1 MVKKQTQD
9 LNIRKAPKFLAF
21 LIAGSVVGLIV
32 AFILYSLATKTTG
45 ASILGYLVVFCAG
58 LGAGLGAIVAV
69 VLDRVL
75 RSKTKVVKA
84 EVSR

>member
-1 MVKKQTQD
+1 MAKKKTLD

-21 LIAGSVVGLIV
+21 LIVGSVLGVIV
-32 AFILYSLATKTTG
+32 ALVLYSLATKSTG
-45 ASILGYLVVFCAG
+45 ASILGYLMIFCAG
-58 LGAGLGAIVAV
+58 LGAGIGCIVAV

-75 RSKTKVVKA
+75 RTKSKVVKA

>member
-1 MVKKQTQD
+1 MAKKQTQD

>member
-1 MVKKQTQD
+1 MAKQKTQD
-9 LNIRKAPKFLAF
+9 LTIRKAPKFLAF

-32 AFILYSLATKTTG
+32 AVVLYSVATKSTG
-45 ASILGYLVVFCAG
+45 ASILGYLIVFCAG

-69 VLDRVL
+69 ILDRVL

>member
-1 MVKKQTQD
+1 MAKKKTQD
-9 LNIRKAPKFLAF
+9 INIRKAPKFLAF

-32 AFILYSLATKTTG
+32 AIILYSLATKTSG
-45 ASILGYLVVFCAG
+45 ASILGYLIVFCAG
-58 LGAGLGAIVAV
+58 LGAGVGVVVAV

-75 RSKTKVVKA
+75 RSKSKVVKA

>member
-1 MVKKQTQD
+1 MAKKKTQD
-9 LNIRKAPKFLAF
+9 LRIRKAPKFLSF
-21 LIAGSVVGLIV
+21 LIAGSIVGLIV
-32 AFILYSLATKTTG
+32 AVILYSLATKTTG
-45 ASILGYLVVFCAG
+45 ASIFGYLIIFCAG
-58 LGAGLGAIVAV
+58 LGAGVGAIVSV